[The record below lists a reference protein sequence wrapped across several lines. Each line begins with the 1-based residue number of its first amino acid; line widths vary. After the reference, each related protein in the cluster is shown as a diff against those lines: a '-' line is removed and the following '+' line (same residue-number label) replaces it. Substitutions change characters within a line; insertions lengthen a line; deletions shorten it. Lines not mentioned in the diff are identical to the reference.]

1 MASLQS
7 LPGEVLTEI
16 ARRLTCQSDLA
27 AMAEAVGG
35 PISLP
40 VPRPPVPWLMMP
52 ARFVADLPPG
62 IPPTVSLLCLTCRG
76 RSFMVHR
83 HGLEHRLRLPA
94 DFNGGRMFGTYQGGW
109 VFLAVGQQFGHA
121 AVNIFSGTRLLFPD
135 YVVVADNTVRP
146 MVLIAAALSA
156 EPLGHHGACLAA
168 AIGHVG
174 GFVPDGNRPPQFAL
188 WRVDGAALDQR
199 PLARGFDVEDA
210 GAGLQEELVL
220 EDVAWYNGVLYLL
233 TSREDLVAVHVGAEG
248 QVLVAHQQLIRC
260 RRAAER
266 HHHRQRVVARYL
278 VISRGELCLVV
289 RYTIDDPRVPR
300 RWRDVGGATRL
311 TIYRRVT
318 EEGVTTWTP
327 LPGDELTGRLVFVGR
342 GCSRSM
348 DLDHLPSSMRN
359 LREGIHYLDDRDAR
373 DMSIIRAEDPDQ
385 RRYRRD
391 NQCAFGWPPL
401 DHHLYVGR
409 TEYPSS
415 YSPPMWCLP

>member
-1 MASLQS
+1 MGGMPGGRSATNRAGIISHGTGGRGTGREMGPPTASAMAARSDWQVS
-7 LPGEVLTEI
+7 RRAISVRTSPGRLCKEAI
-16 ARRLTCQSDLA
+16 GGSRQARRRRR
-27 AMAEAVGG
+27 G
-35 PISLP
+35 
-40 VPRPPVPWLMMP
+40 W
-52 ARFVADLPPG
+52 
-62 IPPTVSLLCLTCRG
+62 G
-76 RSFMVHR
+76 RSGEEFFQF
-83 HGLEHRLRLPA
+83 LEEAGQDLGTTARL
-94 DFNGGRMFGTYQGGW
+94 
-109 VFLAVGQQFGHA
+109 
-121 AVNIFSGTRLLFPD
+121 
-135 YVVVADNTVRP
+135 
-146 MVLIAAALSA
+146 
-156 EPLGHHGACLAA
+156 
-168 AIGHVG
+168 
-174 GFVPDGNRPPQFAL
+174 
-188 WRVDGAALDQR
+188 
-199 PLARGFDVEDA
+199 
-210 GAGLQEELVL
+210 
-220 EDVAWYNGVLYLL
+220 
-233 TSREDLVAVHVGAEG
+233 
-248 QVLVAHQQLIRC
+248 LIRC

-391 NQCAFGWPPL
+391 NHCAFGWPPL